1 MIHNPSKKQNR
12 MTRSTYGA
20 ELRGFVNTTELART
34 IACAYTELY
43 RGTKQFEHIVKID
56 DHGNYLYFIGTII
69 VAADCKKPA
78 EASLI
83 TMYLVH

>member
-1 MIHNPSKKQNR
+1 
-12 MTRSTYGA
+12 MTLLQKFAVGWKSHLQKHMLMKIRQDETQIR
-20 ELRGFVNTTELART
+20 EEH
-34 IACAYTELY
+34 
-43 RGTKQFEHIVKID
+43 FEHIVKID
-56 DHGNYLYFIGTII
+56 DHGNYLYFIGTLI